1 MIIRLELKKFML
13 IQLDSLKSEVQIEEI
28 HELIT

>member
-13 IQLDSLKSEVQIEEI
+13 IQLDSLKSEVQIEESQ
-28 HELIT
+28 ELIT